1 LWRWHRFSASAIA
14 VVTPVSK
21 ALIADLS
28 SAPRLSAAMGVFWN
42 NLGYRRSA
50 ADNPGYSSSAWVGP
64 RFFDTLTL
72 VTVAVTLGVVLL
84 VRGQKSPRP
93 PLPSTRRKT
102 VLNWMGPNGCELSG
116 EQCVRLLVIEDEDR
130 LSGILKSKLGDV
142 GFTVDV
148 AGSAADAT
156 AALELI
162 NYDAAVLD
170 LGLPDGDGLAVL
182 AVARRLGKALP
193 ILILTARDAVED
205 RVAGLNAGADDYLTK
220 PFAMTELI
228 ARIKALLRR
237 PGGVLGLTLE
247 AGNVRLDTVGL
258 ELTVAGAPVR
268 LSRRE
273 LAILEQMMRRF
284 GRSVPK
290 TVLEEKLYGIDEEPD
305 SNPIPV
311 HVHHL
316 RRQLEAANASLTI
329 HTIRGVGYIL
339 AETKA

>member
-1 LWRWHRFSASAIA
+1 
-14 VVTPVSK
+14 
-21 ALIADLS
+21 
-28 SAPRLSAAMGVFWN
+28 M
-42 NLGYRRSA
+42 
-50 ADNPGYSSSAWVGP
+50 
-64 RFFDTLTL
+64 
-72 VTVAVTLGVVLL
+72 
-84 VRGQKSPRP
+84 
-93 PLPSTRRKT
+93 
-102 VLNWMGPNGCELSG
+102 
-116 EQCVRLLVIEDEDR
+116 RLLVIEDEDR
-130 LSGILKSKLGDV
+130 LSGILRSKLGEV
-142 GFTVDV
+142 GFTVDI
-148 AGSAADAT
+148 ASSAADAG

-182 AVARRLGKALP
+182 AGARRAGNAIP

-220 PFAMTELI
+220 PFAMAELV

-237 PGGVLGLTLE
+237 PGGVLGMTLE
-247 AGNVRLDTVGL
+247 AGNVCLDTVGR
-258 ELTVAGAPVR
+258 ELTIGGIPAR

-284 GRSVPK
+284 GRIVPK
-290 TVLEEKLYGIDEEPD
+290 AVLEEKLYGIDEEPD

-316 RRQLEAANASLTI
+316 RRQLDAAGASLMI